1 MVDHATPGDLREFLG
16 AFLVWY
22 DRADE
27 LDPGEAFSL
36 LDTVH
41 FMPFDKLSEEE
52 LGKIAKFALIES
64 QSGEPDV
71 RIASWRA
78 FKLLTAYQPD
88 HPCCAEIG
96 VCVRAA
102 QVEDNITMTFLKYRV
117 LSNLGED
124 TAREQELLYD
134 RDVVSDI
141 SWITSKQRRRGLSS
155 RPISSCSSIRSRM
168 VNRNICCIS
177 QRISQTL

>member
-1 MVDHATPGDLREFLG
+1 MAR
-16 AFLVWY
+16 
-22 DRADE
+22 
-27 LDPGEAFSL
+27 
-36 LDTVH
+36 
-41 FMPFDKLSEEE
+41 
-52 LGKIAKFALIES
+52 
-64 QSGEPDV
+64 
-71 RIASWRA
+71 

-141 SWITSKQRRRGLSS
+141 FLDNLKTATRGSSS
-155 RPISSCSSIRSRM
+155 RPISSCSSIRSHM
-168 VNRNICCIS
+168 ANRNICCIS

>member
-1 MVDHATPGDLREFLG
+1 
-16 AFLVWY
+16 
-22 DRADE
+22 
-27 LDPGEAFSL
+27 
-36 LDTVH
+36 
-41 FMPFDKLSEEE
+41 MPFDKLSEEE

-96 VCVRAA
+96 MCVKAA

-117 LSNLGED
+117 LNNLGED

-141 SWITSKQRRRGLSS
+141 FLITSKQRRRGSS
-155 RPISSCSSIRSRM
+155 SLPISSCSSIRLRM

-177 QRISQTL
+177 QRIFQTL